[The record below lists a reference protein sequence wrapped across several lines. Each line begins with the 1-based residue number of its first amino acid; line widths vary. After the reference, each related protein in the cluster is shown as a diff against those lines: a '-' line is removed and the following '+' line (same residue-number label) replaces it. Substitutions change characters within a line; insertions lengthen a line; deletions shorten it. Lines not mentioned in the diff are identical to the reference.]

1 MESVCRGN
9 STVGSNPT
17 LSAIYKAVPSSSPI
31 HVCATE
37 CYIFCGNCTPLHEL
51 AGGKL
56 NVAITTVYFRRKTNR
71 GWRYSALGIGRCP
84 PAAKSGPFFIRV
96 RDAANKYKW
105 QKHETESD
113 AKKAAER
120 DPVARKSQ
128 ESGLTVEDRTNAAN
142 TYRISIKTAVEN
154 YLQNRRIGRPRSIA
168 AYENAFDQLL
178 ENPPRGVRFINQL
191 ATSRALNS
199 YVEFLREQDYSNKT
213 TAIMAAEG
221 SFGRQKN
228 AAHWV
233 GKLEPSRRNPSAT
246 MSLRSA
252 SPECVPGPLIIPPS
266 SQRPF
271 REAIVVSWLWRA
283 PPV

>member
-1 MESVCRGN
+1 
-9 STVGSNPT
+9 
-17 LSAIYKAVPSSSPI
+17 
-31 HVCATE
+31 
-37 CYIFCGNCTPLHEL
+37 LHEL

-199 YVEFLREQDYSNKT
+199 YVEFYASKT
-213 TAIMAAEG
+213 TATKPPQSWPLKEALGDKKTRLTG
-221 SFGRQKN
+221 SANWNPPAGIHRRQ
-228 AAHWV
+228 
-233 GKLEPSRRNPSAT
+233 
-246 MSLRSA
+246 
-252 SPECVPGPLIIPPS
+252 
-266 SQRPF
+266 
-271 REAIVVSWLWRA
+271 
-283 PPV
+283 